1 MRSFEGALEFLR
13 PLVEIKLWDYCIVWK
28 SRDDDSLRFIDWV
41 GCCCSGGV
49 SDAGGKEE
57 AGETIPAALCKDTRF
72 RHFRRTNACQALAQF
87 PSSISLNTGVHG
99 DVLISNQPMW
109 LTSGEAS
116 YFSSFS
122 HELTGTRVLIPVSGG
137 IVELFATKRM
147 PREGEVI
154 DFVMAHC
161 NISLEQEFETE
172 SALLDAGLNEKIL
185 SSSTKYY
192 SLNWPDPQPFLGFKS
207 KLEILPSVS
216 QSSSFPGCGEGS
228 SSGSKPSPGLFNQP
242 IHTSFESKAATHR
255 EELLE
260 QQKNVVSD
268 HSKILQKDE
277 AKTGEK
283 QEKEVYKSKN
293 LMTERR
299 RRNKIRDRLYTL
311 RALVPNISKMDRASI
326 IVDAIGYIR
335 ELEENV
341 KSLQNELIQLEHK
354 DCQKNKHLKISPL
367 EKTNDDINSWS
378 FVQDDQPMF
387 ILNEEKPVEVEV
399 EVMRINERDFL
410 IKLFCK
416 RKQGGVVSSIE
427 AMYSLGLQVIDVNIT
442 TFGGMV
448 LNIFHVEANENDIQ
462 PKRLRDSL
470 MKLTS

>member
-1 MRSFEGALEFLR
+1 MRSFEEALEFLR

-49 SDAGGKEE
+49 SGAGGKEE

-99 DVLISNQPMW
+99 DVSISNQPMW
-109 LTSGEAS
+109 LTSGEVS

-137 IVELFATKRM
+137 IVELFATKRA
-147 PREGEVI
+147 I
-154 DFVMAHC
+154 
-161 NISLEQEFETE
+161 
-172 SALLDAGLNEKIL
+172 
-185 SSSTKYY
+185 
-192 SLNWPDPQPFLGFKS
+192 LGFKS
-207 KLEILPSVS
+207 KLETLPSVS

-242 IHTSFESKAATHR
+242 IRTSFESKAGMR
-255 EELLE
+255 QEDLLE
-260 QQKNVVSD
+260 QQRNVVLD

-354 DCQKNKHLKISPL
+354 DCQKNKHLKVSPL
-367 EKTNDDINSWS
+367 EKTNDDINSWP

-387 ILNEEKPVEVEV
+387 ILDEEKPMEVEV
-399 EVMRINERDFL
+399 EVMQINERDFL

-427 AMYSLGLQVIDVNIT
+427 AMDSLGLQVIDVNIT

-470 MKLTS
+470 IKLTS